1 MDERLINSLPEMLA
15 TAGNVF
21 LLWLCLHGNL
31 RAQGVSY
38 EAWVLYLRLLCIMM
52 AGWENC
58 KQPLKTCYLWSKD
71 NQRDR
76 ERERERGLR
85 PSVGEKWS
93 SSKCL
98 AASAEEATCERESET
113 GEAGKDLINIL
124 INRGERRKLNKRCRC
139 GSHLMM
145 FFILIYLCIYLLT
158 WDD

>member
-71 NQRDR
+71 NQR
-76 ERERERGLR
+76 ERERGLR

-98 AASAEEATCERESET
+98 AVRAEEAKCERESET
-113 GEAGKDLINIL
+113 GEAGKDLIN
-124 INRGERRKLNKRCRC
+124 RGERKNRNKDRQYLVHYSSLEIFCRNVPN
-139 GSHLMM
+139 GRNS
-145 FFILIYLCIYLLT
+145 F
-158 WDD
+158 WKD